1 MTIDRPTRE
10 QLPELRQLWKEA
22 FGDGDAFLDIFFST
36 GFSPDRCRCVT
47 LSGSAAAALYWF
59 DTWLDGKKL
68 AYLYAIATGK
78 AHRGKGLCRA
88 LMANTHKHLRALGYA
103 GCLLVPAS
111 TSLFDFYGSMGYRTV
126 STIREFTAC
135 AEASPLPLRQVC
147 PEEYAARRRKLLLPG
162 SVLQEGTTL
171 AFLSAQ
177 AELYAG
183 DGLLLVAQR
192 DGEQLFVPELLGD
205 PGCAPAVLKALNA
218 EKGTFRTPGRD
229 KPFAMGL
236 SLTETPLPD
245 TYFGLAL
252 D

>member
-1 MTIDRPTRE
+1 MTIDRPATN
-10 QLPELRQLWKEA
+10 QIPALRQLWKQA
-22 FGDGDAFLDIFFST
+22 FGDEDAFLDLFYRV

-47 LSGSAAAALYWF
+47 LDKLPVAALYWF
-59 DTWLDGKKL
+59 DALWEGRKL
-68 AYLYAIATGK
+68 AYLYAIATDR
-78 AHRGKGLCRA
+78 AHRGKGLCKA
-88 LMANTHKHLRALGYA
+88 LMEDTHRLLKKLGYA
-103 GCLLVPAS
+103 ACLLVPAEG
-111 TSLFDFYGSMGYRTV
+111 SLFDFYGSMGYRTV
-126 STIREFTAC
+126 SALREFTTRAGD
-135 AEASPLPLRQVC
+135 APVALTPIG
-147 PEEYAARRRKLLLPG
+147 PEEYASLRKKMLPEG
-162 SVLQEGTTL
+162 SVLQEGDTL

-177 AELYAG
+177 AAFYKG
-183 DGLLLVAQR
+183 DRLLLIAQR
-192 DGEQLFVPELLGD
+192 NGEQLFVPELLGD